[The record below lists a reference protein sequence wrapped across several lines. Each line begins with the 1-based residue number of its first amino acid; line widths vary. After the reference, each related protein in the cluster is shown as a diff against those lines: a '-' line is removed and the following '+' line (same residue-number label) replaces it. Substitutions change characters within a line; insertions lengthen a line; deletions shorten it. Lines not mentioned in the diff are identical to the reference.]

1 MARPVKPDRRAP
13 TEPTAR
19 AARMIPGPAART
31 LRSPALAILLATS
44 ACFHAPA
51 YAPQRNVAT
60 WQDMQAARPGTNVP
74 ADRSPA
80 QKDELADALT
90 ADQAYALALANNP
103 ELAVAEAEAQVAAA
117 EIDAA
122 KQIENPTLRF
132 TNFRV
137 DDTPGGN
144 TGFNLGLRAPIPRP
158 GSVHARVKQARLAA
172 DSVHGQTEAA
182 RRLLRA
188 EIDRRYARLA
198 LLRADLEALELA
210 ATLGDARR
218 GQLKDRLDRQAATQ
232 LDLALADVDHAE
244 TLEERSRLQDQ
255 LALTEAELTRLIGP
269 GPPRTFRVDPDTLGA
284 RDRPLDMQDLTEQ
297 ALRARPELRSAQSRV
312 GEAEA
317 AVYLARGQVYPW
329 LSWAQVNYY
338 FVSTRPTATSTGGV
352 APASVGFGLA
362 LDVPLFSWNRGEIKA
377 ARALVRQRQAEE
389 RASVALVA
397 SEVREALARIE
408 RADARVKEIEATLI
422 PRVDA
427 AADAAKAA
435 LAAGALDPLQASEI
449 EARRVAARR
458 LHLAA
463 LHARRDALID
473 LELAIGGPL
482 SR

>member
-1 MARPVKPDRRAP
+1 MAHPL
-13 TEPTAR
+13 
-19 AARMIPGPAART
+19 IPAA
-31 LRSPALAILLATS
+31 LVALLLTG
-44 ACFHAPA
+44 CFHAPA
-51 YAPQRNVAT
+51 YSPQRSVAT
-60 WQDMQAARPGTNVP
+60 WNDMQAAPPAGTPSAAGP
-74 ADRSPA
+74 AA
-80 QKDELADALT
+80 AKDELADALT

-103 ELAVAEAEAQVAAA
+103 ELAVAEAEAEVAAA
-117 EIDAA
+117 GVGVA
-122 KQIENPTLRF
+122 KQVENPTLRF

-137 DDTPGGN
+137 DDTAGSKTN
-144 TGFNLGLRAPIPRP
+144 FNLGLRAPIPRP

-172 DSVHGQTEAA
+172 DSVASETEAA

-188 EIDRRYARLA
+188 QIDRRYARLA
-198 LLRADLEALELA
+198 LLRADLDELGRA
-210 ATLGDARR
+210 ATLGDTRR

-232 LDLALADVDHAE
+232 VDVALADLDHAE
-244 TLEERSRLQDQ
+244 TLEEASRLRDE
-255 LALTEAELTRLIGP
+255 LARTEAELTRLLGP
-269 GPPRTFRVDPDTLGA
+269 GPPRKFRVDPDALGA
-284 RDRPLDMQDLTEQ
+284 RAVPLDMPGLTEQ
-297 ALRARPELRSAQSRV
+297 ALRARPELRGAQSRV
-312 GEAEA
+312 SEAEA
-317 AVYLARGQVYPW
+317 AVYLARGQAYPW

-338 FVSTRPTATSTGGV
+338 FGATST
-352 APASVGFGLA
+352 PAAFGFGLA

-389 RASVALVA
+389 RASVATVA
-397 SEVREALARIE
+397 GEVGEALARVE
-408 RADARVKEIEATLI
+408 RANTRVQEIETTLL

-427 AADAAKAA
+427 AARAAEAA